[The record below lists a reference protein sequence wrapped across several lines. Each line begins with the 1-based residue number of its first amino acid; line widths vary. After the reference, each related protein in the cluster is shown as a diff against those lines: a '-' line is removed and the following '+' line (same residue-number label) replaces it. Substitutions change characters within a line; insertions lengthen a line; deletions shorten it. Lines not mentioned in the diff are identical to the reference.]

1 MSVNLKIDLDFNQ
14 VKNIIDQLPFDEQEK
29 LAEYLDD
36 KTLFAQWSRVKEE
49 LKDIPVTFEEITEE
63 VEAVREKMYRE
74 GSRVRKCNRK

>member
-36 KTLFAQWSRVKEE
+36 KTLFAQWRRVKEE

-74 GSRVRKCNRK
+74 GSH